1 MEFKVD
7 FNELPKSK
15 NRFYL
20 GFVLLFFSIILFI
33 YSIYTSS
40 LLLASYFFFFSFM
53 SLGNIFE
60 GSGKSMSSLLG
71 ERFLKV
77 DEEKIEFKEKSRMQ
91 SKSIYWNDIES
102 IKFATTKIVINSKE
116 NDKTEIEYGKLSYTM
131 VQQLKETL
139 ATIGKEKEVL

>member
-1 MEFKVD
+1 M
-7 FNELPKSK
+7 
-15 NRFYL
+15 
-20 GFVLLFFSIILFI
+20 G
-33 YSIYTSS
+33 
-40 LLLASYFFFFSFM
+40 
-53 SLGNIFE
+53 LGNIFE